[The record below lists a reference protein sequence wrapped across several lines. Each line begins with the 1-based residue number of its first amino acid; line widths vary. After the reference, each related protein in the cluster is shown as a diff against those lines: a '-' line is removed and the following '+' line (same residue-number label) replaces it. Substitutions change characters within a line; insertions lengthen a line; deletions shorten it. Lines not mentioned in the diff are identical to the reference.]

1 MAEAPGGRLAPA
13 LALVVNAFVWGVSW
27 WPFRALQQEGVH
39 PLWSTALIYLLAF
52 VGFVVLQ
59 RWALPELLR
68 TPALWLLALAAG
80 LTNVGF
86 NWAVTIGDVVR
97 VVLLFYLMP
106 AWAVL
111 LAWLVLGEKP
121 SAAGIGRLLLA
132 LAGVATVLDTAGTGL
147 PWPSALA
154 EWLALMGGFS
164 FALTN
169 VLLRR
174 LDFVTPGSRVLAMFG
189 GGMVLAGGVALVGV
203 AQGSVAALPELA
215 PRGWLIALVLASGF
229 LAANLALQYGASRLP
244 SHTTALVMLSEVVF
258 ASLSSVALGAA
269 ELSTRT
275 LAGGAMIVAAA
286 AWSAWPRKARTVGA
300 Q

>member
-1 MAEAPGGRLAPA
+1 MAEAGKRLAPV

-27 WPFRALQQEGVH
+27 WPFRALQDEGVH
-39 PLWSTALIYLLAF
+39 PLWSTALIYLVAF
-52 VGFVVLQ
+52 VGFVFL
-59 RWALPELLR
+59 RRSALPELLR

-97 VVLLFYLMP
+97 IVLLFYLMP
-106 AWAVL
+106 AWSVL
-111 LAWLVLGEKP
+111 LAWAVLGERP
-121 SAAGIGRLLLA
+121 SPAGIGRLLLA
-132 LAGVATVLDTAGTGL
+132 LAGVATVLDSAGTGL
-147 PWPSALA
+147 PWPRTLA

-174 LDFVTPGSRVLAMFG
+174 LDFVTSGSRVLAMFG
-189 GGMVLAGGVALVGV
+189 GGMILAGGVALAGV
-203 AQGSVAALPELA
+203 SQGAVAALPALGA
-215 PRGWLIALVLASGF
+215 KGWLLALVLAAGF

-244 SHTTALVMLSEVVF
+244 AHTTALVMLSEVVF

-275 LAGGAMIVAAA
+275 LVGGLLIVAAA
-286 AWSAWPRKARTVGA
+286 AWSAWPGKERRAGA

>member
-1 MAEAPGGRLAPA
+1 MAEARGRPLAPV

-52 VGFVVLQ
+52 AGFVVLQ

-121 SAAGIGRLLLA
+121 SAAAIGRLLLA

-147 PWPSALA
+147 PWP
-154 EWLALMGGFS
+154 
-164 FALTN
+164 
-169 VLLRR
+169 R
-174 LDFVTPGSRVLAMFG
+174 
-189 GGMVLAGGVALVGV
+189 
-203 AQGSVAALPELA
+203 
-215 PRGWLIALVLASGF
+215 
-229 LAANLALQYGASRLP
+229 
-244 SHTTALVMLSEVVF
+244 
-258 ASLSSVALGAA
+258 
-269 ELSTRT
+269 
-275 LAGGAMIVAAA
+275 
-286 AWSAWPRKARTVGA
+286 
-300 Q
+300 

>member
-1 MAEAPGGRLAPA
+1 MAEAAGGRLAPA

-189 GGMVLAGGVALVGV
+189 GGMLLAGGVALVGV

-269 ELSTRT
+269 ELSART